1 MVGRKRWSGRISW
14 VLRVAVR
21 STVATANGDGDDELR
36 SGACRERAEEG
47 TGSRGR
53 EGRCRGEG
61 ECVAPSG
68 ASSGERVSRRWPE
81 RARARRAHALL
92 PTGRRLKMMAAAVD
106 WVAAGLHSNWASQ
119 VSAQFFLSLSFIFY
133 FLIIDLF

>member
-1 MVGRKRWSGRISW
+1 MVERKRGSRRSLW
-14 VLRVAVR
+14 VLRVATR
-21 STVATANGDGDDELR
+21 STVATANGVGDDELR

-92 PTGRRLKMMAAAVD
+92 PTGRRLKTVATAVGWAAQC
-106 WVAAGLHSNWASQ
+106 WTSTGAGPALVGCTGEAR
-119 VSAQFFLSLSFIFY
+119 
-133 FLIIDLF
+133 

>member
-1 MVGRKRWSGRISW
+1 MVGADLLGTSGGMG
-14 VLRVAVR
+14 
-21 STVATANGDGDDELR
+21 STVATANGVGDDDLR

-47 TGSRGR
+47 MGSRGR

-68 ASSGERVSRRWPE
+68 ASSDERVSRRWPE

-92 PTGRRLKMMAAAVD
+92 PTGRRLKTVATTVGWAAQC
-106 WVAAGLHSNWASQ
+106 WTSTGAGPALVGCTGEAR
-119 VSAQFFLSLSFIFY
+119 
-133 FLIIDLF
+133 